1 MKWEKVKS
9 LYKNQWVII
18 EAIEAHS
25 KNSERILDEIS
36 VVDVTGDDSRK
47 ALEIYKKLHREN
59 KDRELYVIHTSRD
72 NLDIKEKICIGVRR

>member
-47 ALEIYKKLHREN
+47 ALEIYKKLHMEIN
-59 KDRELYVIHTSRD
+59 ILLRD
-72 NLDIKEKICIGVRR
+72 KIYLIFHQV